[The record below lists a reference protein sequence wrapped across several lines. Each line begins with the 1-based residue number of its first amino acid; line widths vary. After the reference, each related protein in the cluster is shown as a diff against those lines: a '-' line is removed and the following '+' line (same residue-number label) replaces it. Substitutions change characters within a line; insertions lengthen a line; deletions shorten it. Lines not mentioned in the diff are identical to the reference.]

1 MSLHASKK
9 AAKKSADMRV
19 SCEAIPEEMCGT
31 SPLQPAPAPPPPAVH
46 KTASDSAVG
55 EGGGA
60 GGGVCAAGAE
70 ELPPLARS
78 KRSNTISVM
87 SPARRARE
95 PRRRDAART
104 AGAGGGGVTPSFV
117 FLQLYH
123 NMSTYPITPPV
134 PGEAPGALDPLAE
147 RPLRVAGAQH
157 ERTIK
162 NLDLVPPIETHKVG
176 VLYAGPGQQDNEVL
190 ILRNEFGSVR

>member
-1 MSLHASKK
+1 MGALG
-9 AAKKSADMRV
+9 AAK
-19 SCEAIPEEMCGT
+19 P
-31 SPLQPAPAPPPPAVH
+31 PAPPR
-46 KTASDSAVG
+46 ASLADD
-55 EGGGA
+55 
-60 GGGVCAAGAE
+60 
-70 ELPPLARS
+70 LPPLARS

-87 SPARRARE
+87 SPTRRARPPE
-95 PRRRDAART
+95 ARRREAGRT
-104 AGAGGGGVTPSFV
+104 GAGGGGVTPSFV

-147 RPLRVAGAQH
+147 RPLRVVGAQP

-176 VLYAGPGQQDNEVL
+176 VLYVGPGQHDNEVL

>member
-19 SCEAIPEEMCGT
+19 SCEAIPEEMSGT
-31 SPLQPAPAPPPPAVH
+31 SPLQPAPLSPLSPLSPAAAAAAPAVL

-55 EGGGA
+55 GDD
-60 GGGVCAAGAE
+60 
-70 ELPPLARS
+70 LPPLARS

-95 PRRRDAART
+95 PRRREGR

-157 ERTIK
+157 ERTVK